1 MSQQQIAVPVFK
13 LYGDTLEWP
22 TPDLLHCESIAK
34 RSRLHDWVI
43 APHRHPDLLQL
54 LYLRHGRALIEVEG
68 VQSRIEEAALQVLP
82 PLCVHGFRFSD
93 DVDGYV
99 LTLAAPLV
107 TQLEAHLGARH
118 PVFNAPA
125 RYPVGADRPY
135 LDTLFDA
142 LDREYEHS
150 APARNLLLQSLVGML
165 SVWLG
170 RQLLVRQAADRPLR
184 GERHLVAFNR
194 LVEQHFREQLSVEE
208 YARRLGITT
217 AHLNG
222 MTRRY
227 AGQSAQALIHQRQ
240 LLEAKRLLVYSSMTL
255 GQIADALQFSEPAY
269 FSRFFK
275 RLTGLTP
282 SAFRRQR

>member
-1 MSQQQIAVPVFK
+1 MSQQQIAVPAFK
-13 LYGDTLEWP
+13 LYGDALEWP
-22 TPDLLHCESIAK
+22 TPDLLHCESIPK

-43 APHRHPDLLQL
+43 EPHRHPDLLQL
-54 LYLRHGRALIEVEG
+54 LYLRQGSALIEVEG
-68 VQSRIEEAALQVLP
+68 VQSRIDDVALQVLP
-82 PLCVHGFRFSD
+82 PLCVHGFQFSD

-107 TQLEAHLGARH
+107 AQLEAQLGAQH
-118 PVFNAPA
+118 PVFSTSAL
-125 RYPVGADRPY
+125 YPIGGDRAY
-135 LDTLFDA
+135 LDGLFDA
-142 LDREYEHS
+142 IDREYGQS
-150 APARNLLLQSLVGML
+150 APARNLLLQSLIGMIA
-165 SVWLG
+165 VWLG
-170 RQLLVRQAADRPLR
+170 RQVLGRQAAERPAR
-184 GERHLVAFNR
+184 GEQHLAAFNR

-217 AHLNG
+217 AHLNS

-227 AGQSAQALIHQRQ
+227 AGQSAQALVHQRQ

-255 GQIADALQFSEPAY
+255 SQIADALQFSEPAY

-282 SAFRRQR
+282 SAFRQQR